1 MQKLWKSFREMNAIS
16 TGYTAIADA
25 G

>member
-16 TGYTAIADA
+16 TGYTSIADA